1 MGDREYQMAPPMHQE
16 AEPPMQPE
24 GYEGRPEEYGM
35 QPYGPRPEMGDPNS
49 PAGLQA
55 AAHKKKSKWW
65 LYVLI
70 ALGVLVGGVLLM
82 GILNQVS
89 KDGSSIAK
97 NIYLMAKYLAYASI
111 IFAGLAALARFAYNR
126 YKNSSETKLQKDEK
140 ALEEAKKEKT
150 EDESELDKL
159 KEKKNP
165 SEQEKTEMTKLQSK
179 IDGLTQTIE
188 KLTKQ
193 VAADKKA
200 EEGGTTTD
208 TDTTDTDTT
217 DTDPTDTDAVE

>member
-1 MGDREYQMAPPMHQE
+1 MHQE
-16 AEPPMQPE
+16 MGSPMQPE

-140 ALEEAKKEKT
+140 ALEEAKKQRT
-150 EDESELDKL
+150 EDQNEL
-159 KEKKNP
+159 KEGKDKDGKPLTEQQKNEL
-165 SEQEKTEMTKLQSK
+165 SNKIEELTHKITE
-179 IDGLTQTIE
+179 
-188 KLTKQ
+188 LTKQ